1 MPVVLQ
7 RLRTSIHSMWLLL
20 HRICNMEYVYIT
32 NTFTESS
39 NYMTLTH
46 KQKAAIDE
54 FELNDLNS
62 LFLTNELSLNEQRLF
77 LYIIRGAELQ
87 DHYDL
92 SQSVKYFEME
102 GLL

>member
-1 MPVVLQ
+1 MMVVYQ

-20 HRICNMEYVYIT
+20 HRICNMEYVYIPT
-32 NTFTESS
+32 RFTKSS
-39 NYMTLTH
+39 DYMMLTRN
-46 KQKAAIDE
+46 QLAAIDE
-54 FELNDLNS
+54 FELDNLNS
-62 LFLTNELSLNEQRLF
+62 SFLTNELSLNEQRLF

>member
-7 RLRTSIHSMWLLL
+7 RLRILMHSMWLLL
-20 HRICNMEYVYIT
+20 HRICNMEYVSTI

-39 NYMTLTH
+39 NYMTLT
-46 KQKAAIDE
+46 QNQLAAIDE

-62 LFLTNELSLNEQRLF
+62 SFLTNELSLNEQRLF

>member
-1 MPVVLQ
+1 
-7 RLRTSIHSMWLLL
+7 
-20 HRICNMEYVYIT
+20 
-32 NTFTESS
+32 
-39 NYMTLTH
+39 MTLTRN
-46 KQKAAIDE
+46 QQAAIDE

-102 GLL
+102 GFI

>member
-1 MPVVLQ
+1 M
-7 RLRTSIHSMWLLL
+7 M
-20 HRICNMEYVYIT
+20 
-32 NTFTESS
+32 
-39 NYMTLTH
+39 LTRN
-46 KQKAAIDE
+46 QLAAIDE
-54 FELNDLNS
+54 FELDNLNS
-62 LFLTNELSLNEQRLF
+62 SFLTNELSLNEQRLF

>member
-7 RLRTSIHSMWLLL
+7 RLRTSINSMWLLL
-20 HRICNMEYVYIT
+20 HRICNMEYAYIT

-39 NYMTLTH
+39 NYMMLT
-46 KQKAAIDE
+46 QNQLATIDE